1 VSDGAFHAY
10 IALLVVSGLTLSVLA
25 VRGFGLSATAR
36 VVDGL
41 FSVGFLGYAVY
52 LVVGDPATVRV
63 FGYAFAAPVW
73 AVIHVL
79 RAHKAARAA
88 GPSSFAPASGG
99 YGVGFA
105 PVVPPPPYHPAA
117 GNSLYSA
124 SFPEAPHP
132 GALPPGPG
140 PSWFPGAP
148 PASPHQGFPGQA
160 QTAYPPA
167 FPAYPPPAHGFS
179 LETAPAGNPQPTDTA
194 HGYPAGG
201 YPAGGYPAG
210 GYPAGGY
217 PAGGYPAGGYPPP
230 HVAAGEY
237 EAHPQG
243 PQSSAPGE
251 WPPRQ
256 P

>member
-1 VSDGAFHAY
+1 MSDGVFHAY

-25 VRGFGLSATAR
+25 VRGFGLSTTAR

-41 FSVGFLGYAVY
+41 FSVGFLGYAIY

-63 FGYAFAAPVW
+63 FGYAFAAPVL

-99 YGVGFA
+99 YGGGFA

-124 SFPEAPHP
+124 SFPGAPHP
-132 GALPPGPG
+132 GALPPGPD

-148 PASPHQGFPGQA
+148 PAAPASPHQGFPGQA

-167 FPAYPPPAHGFS
+167 FPAYPPPVHGFS
-179 LETAPAGNPQPTDTA
+179 PETARAGNPQPTDAA

-201 YPAGGYPAG
+201 YPAGGYPSSPAAG
-210 GYPAGGY
+210 
-217 PAGGYPAGGYPPP
+217 
-230 HVAAGEY
+230 GEY

-243 PQSSAPGE
+243 PQSSTPGE
-251 WPPRQ
+251 WPPRR